1 MTPRLLLLT
10 VTQRYI
16 RFKNFIRNER
26 TSFRAGFFMIHSVK
40 SDFITKKLGFST
52 SKIMMHFAFVIFDIA
67 LMIYL

>member
-16 RFKNFIRNER
+16 RFKNFIGNER
-26 TSFRAGFFMIHSVK
+26 TSFRAGFFMIHIVK
-40 SDFITKKLGFST
+40 PDFITKKLDFST